1 MPGSGSAGKTR
12 QEREGVGRGAEA
24 CEGRARV
31 RATGASAGRSAHAD
45 VRGEPAVS
53 FSNILSIS
61 WPSVA
66 AVES

>member
-1 MPGSGSAGKTR
+1 M
-12 QEREGVGRGAEA
+12 
-24 CEGRARV
+24 

-53 FSNILSIS
+53 SSNILSFS

-66 AVES
+66 AVESQPVSFPLQQAVPSNPCPAT